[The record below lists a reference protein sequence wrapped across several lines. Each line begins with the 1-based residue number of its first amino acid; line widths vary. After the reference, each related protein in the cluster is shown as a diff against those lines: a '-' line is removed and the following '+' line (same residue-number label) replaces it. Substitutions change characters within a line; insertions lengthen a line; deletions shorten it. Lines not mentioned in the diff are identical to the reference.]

1 MSSAPKFASF
11 QPKPKAPAQP
21 PPEQPRREERDRRVR
36 RPSRERK
43 RDETKSQ
50 PREEQRHQDGSSKKL
65 YFSDRRGDLDIA
77 KYGTLN
83 RYDIPS
89 YRRTGYGNVLGLPD
103 QKIDREYSTEK
114 TIYMTPLVRQR
125 QKRILIDK
133 HAARESRRTLR
144 LVKTATNHQND
155 ATRDFIALSITGKRK
170 RGSDSDS
177 EEDVNAAP
185 DVDYRGIDEKRDPD
199 KVDDPDTYYE
209 SDTEAATRSSE
220 VTQKNSRLIRET
232 RDDSSNLH
240 AWLDLIEHQEA
251 MMKLDRAIS
260 ELSAADR
267 QNLADVRISTYE
279 EALRKVGD
287 VEASRIELHAGLLRE
302 AQRHWSDEKVAAR
315 WHEVLKKYPRSVKL
329 WFVYLDFAQSAF
341 SRFKYED
348 CRSAFLTALG
358 ALSQPE
364 SRPGIDSSI
373 SSSNHTTTLEARI
386 HLFIRLTRMTQEAGY
401 QELALASWQAVFEYN
416 LLAPLNL
423 TMDKIQPFEEFWES
437 EAPRT
442 GEPGSKGWRN
452 TSIDDAVPPAC
463 SAILDTSGG
472 PVSSFED
479 FRIREL
485 EHMSKLRCP
494 GRSTDDVGEDDPFHT
509 IFFSDLKDV
518 VTNVPNAPAELQ
530 IDAFLC
536 FCGLPPLAET
546 HTTGSWWE
554 DQHLQRSRS
563 DINIPTKPD
572 VETPQFAEALSQY
585 SQSPLANFQMTS
597 DLLVQQAFSLETS
610 KLDPSFVRDV
620 LRLSSSNIPDKQ
632 FIGEY
637 LLAFEC
643 KHFPSE
649 VPKTAKRLLKA
660 NPSSVRLY
668 NTYALVEDQLGNTS
682 KAAQVFA
689 AALNIKSSS
698 ADRLQLL
705 SSYVWQALHGG
716 DKAEGL
722 RRLLLADSKTP
733 PSISSTQSSL
743 QSILE
748 AALVAHDLP
757 SALHSTSLLAL
768 LSYLSDNCNASTALQ
783 VHSNLT
789 SWLASHKL
797 SATSHSERHAQAIAR
812 LLTYHITHTSIVQP
826 RLLRAA
832 LSPLIGTFPHN
843 TLLLS
848 VFAANEARF
857 AIDDRV
863 RGTMRHILNLSPTA
877 SLSTWAFAIHHAT
890 LQGARLGTTSHS
902 VRALYQRAT
911 SFDAAGAHNPVL
923 WGMWVRFEVAQ
934 LRKVQDTVPNKR
946 PRKDEK
952 KSKWQARVEEQEDR
966 VRGAFYAG
974 LKTMPWCKDFIM
986 LAFTD
991 AASVFSAE
999 ELARLY
1005 GVMVEKEHRL
1015 YIEFEESRS

>member
-21 PPEQPRREERDRRVR
+21 PPEQPRREQRDRRVR
-36 RPSRERK
+36 RPSKEKK

-50 PREEQRHQDGSSKKL
+50 PREEQRHQDGSSKKS

-133 HAARESRRTLR
+133 HAARDSRRTLR
-144 LVKTATNHQND
+144 LVKTAANHQND
-155 ATRDFIALSITGKRK
+155 ATRDFIALSTTGKRK
-170 RGSDSDS
+170 RSSDSDS

-199 KVDDPDTYYE
+199 KVDDPDTYFE
-209 SDTEAATRSSE
+209 SDTEAATQNSE

-232 RDDSSNLH
+232 RDDPSNLH

-287 VEASRIELHAGLLRE
+287 VEASRIALHAGLLRE
-302 AQRHWSDEKVAAR
+302 AQRHWSDEKVAVR
-315 WHEVLKKYPRSVKL
+315 WHEVLKKHPHSVKL

-358 ALSQPE
+358 ALSQP
-364 SRPGIDSSI
+364 GSSP
-373 SSSNHTTTLEARI
+373 TLEARV
-386 HLFIRLTRMTQEAGY
+386 HLLVRLTRMTQEAGY

-416 LLAPLNL
+416 LLAPPDL
-423 TMDKIQPFEEFWES
+423 TTDKIQPFEEFWES
-437 EAPRT
+437 EAPRI
-442 GEPGSKGWRN
+442 GEPGSKGWRY
-452 TSIDDAVPPAC
+452 SIDDAVPPAC
-463 SAILDTSGG
+463 LAVLDTPGG
-472 PVSSFED
+472 PVSSVD
-479 FRIREL
+479 VFRIREL

-546 HTTGSWWE
+546 HTTGSWWN

-563 DINIPTKPD
+563 DSGLSTRPNP
-572 VETPQFAEALSQY
+572 ETPRFAEVLSQY
-585 SQSPLANFQMTS
+585 SQSPLANFEMTG
-597 DLLVQQAFSLETS
+597 DLLVQQAFSFETS
-610 KLDPSFVRDV
+610 KLDPSFVSNV
-620 LRLSSSNIPDKQ
+620 LRLASSNNSDSESV
-632 FIGEY
+632 GEY

-643 KHFPSE
+643 RHFPSE
-649 VPKTAKRLLKA
+649 VAKTAKRLLKA
-660 NPSSVRLY
+660 NPRSLRLY
-668 NTYALVEDQLGNTS
+668 NTYSLVEDQLGNS
-682 KAAQVFA
+682 AKAAQVFA

-705 SSYVWQALHGG
+705 SSYVWQALHSG
-716 DKAEGL
+716 DKAEEGL

-743 QSILE
+743 QSVLE
-748 AALVAHDLP
+748 SALVAHDLP

-832 LSPLIGTFPHN
+832 LSPLIATLPHN

-863 RGTMRHILNLSPTA
+863 RGTMQHILNLSPAA

-911 SFDAAGAHNPVL
+911 SPDVAGAHNPVL

-934 LRKVQDTVPNKR
+934 LRKAQDTVPSKR
-946 PRKDEK
+946 PRGDDK
-952 KSKWQARVEEQEDR
+952 KTKWQARVEGQEDR
-966 VRGAFYAG
+966 VRGTFYAG
-974 LKTMPWCKDFIM
+974 LKMMPWCKDFIM

-999 ELARLY
+999 ELVRLH

-1015 YIEFEESRS
+1015 YIELEESRS